1 MSARCMSRSTLFRY
15 CRTLGAQVRI
25 LIHQT
30 GCANHHL
37 FGLTTSFHHFRKDYD
52 NHNNPFRIIPIL
64 SCFQTRLSTRMTGSA
79 YILPFL
85 DKFLILM
92 IKDQVDDKSSTYG
105 LPRTFAESPHI
116 ISRHSQLSECLRD
129 LNFTAFLP
137 IYSVIRKLPR

>member
-64 SCFQTRLSTRMTGSA
+64 SCFQTRLSTRMT
-79 YILPFL
+79 
-85 DKFLILM
+85 
-92 IKDQVDDKSSTYG
+92 DQVDDKSSTYG